1 MKLFYLILICISPI
15 IAHGQVSA
23 AREKVENSYK
33 HYEAA
38 LKEIKYAVRQLEIC
52 ENSSSIVT
60 IQNFASDANKALNT
74 ARNFIDYAKD
84 QANNAKIEASEIAC
98 STAEEQADGA
108 RRYFHE
114 AADKLRS
121 AMGQLSSVRYYK
133 NNKGISRLQS
143 YMADAKN
150 YIDQGLIRL
159 NYAIIKLN
167 DALLALENC
176 N

>member
-1 MKLFYLILICISPI
+1 MKLFFLILICISPI

-23 AREKVENSYK
+23 VKEKVENSYK

-38 LKEIKYAVRQLEIC
+38 LKEIKYAVSQLEIC
-52 ENSSSIVT
+52 ENSRSSDA
-60 IQNFASDANKALNT
+60 IQNFASDANEALRT

-98 STAEEQADGA
+98 STTEEQADGA
-108 RRYFHE
+108 RHYFHDAE
-114 AADKLRS
+114 DRLRS
-121 AMGQLSSVRYYK
+121 AMGQLRNVRYNK
-133 NNKGISRLQS
+133 NKDISRLQS
-143 YMADAKN
+143 CMADAKN

-159 NYAIIKLN
+159 NYAVIKLN
-167 DALLALENC
+167 DVLLALENC